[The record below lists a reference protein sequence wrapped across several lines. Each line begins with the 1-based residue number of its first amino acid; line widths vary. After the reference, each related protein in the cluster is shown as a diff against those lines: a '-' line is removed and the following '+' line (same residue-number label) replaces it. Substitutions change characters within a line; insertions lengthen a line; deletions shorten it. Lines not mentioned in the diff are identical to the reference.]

1 MIDIILLIQKVRELV
16 FFEYYQ
22 SAFLIGK
29 VIIIILGKSYFNN
42 IIDIS
47 LIEVDI
53 NLNLVQMNYS
63 LMQIL
68 NSRII

>member
-1 MIDIILLIQKVRELV
+1 MIDIIQLIQKVRELV

-29 VIIIILGKSYFNN
+29 VIIVILGKSYFNN

-47 LIEVDI
+47 LIEDNI
-53 NLNLVQMNYS
+53 NLNLVLMNYS
-63 LMQIL
+63 LMQIH
-68 NSRII
+68 NNRII